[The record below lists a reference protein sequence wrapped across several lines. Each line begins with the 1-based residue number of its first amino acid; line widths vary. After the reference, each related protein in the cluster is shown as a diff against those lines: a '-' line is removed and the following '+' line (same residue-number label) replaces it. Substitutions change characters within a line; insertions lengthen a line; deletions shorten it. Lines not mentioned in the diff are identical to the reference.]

1 MSGRHA
7 RTRGSSA
14 AKMKRGRTGSEAQ
27 AQDSTTTDLTDEEI
41 AQFQEQGVTDEW
53 GGGAPRKAKAFWPSA
68 KRLFATFGAEKVAM
82 ITVVAMVVVAVVFNV
97 WAPSIL
103 GDAMNV
109 IFGGVLS
116 AQMPADLTRDQVIEG
131 LRAAGNDQAAD
142 MLSGM
147 AFVPGQ
153 GIDFGE
159 LARLILIVL
168 GMYVVAQLFMWLQGR
183 VLNDVVMRV
192 VYRLRQDIEAKVNRL
207 PLSYFDTRQRGDLL
221 SRTTNDVDNVQS
233 AMQQAFATLV
243 YSVLTIIGIIFMMF
257 WLSWQLALIALIAL
271 PLSGVVIG
279 IIGTKSQKLFTA
291 QWRHTGQLNGHIEES
306 FTGHELVT
314 VFGRQ
319 QDMGERFD
327 ERNEELYQASFKA
340 QFYSGMIMPIM
351 QWVNYLGYVGIAVV
365 GGLRVATG
373 QMTLGAVTAFIQYSR
388 EFNQPLG
395 QVAGMSNMLISGV
408 ASAERIFELLDAD
421 EQEPDLAEGSGR
433 SELAQPVRGRI
444 EFEHVVFSYTPD
456 KPLISDLSLTAEP
469 GQTVA
474 IVGPTGAG
482 KTTLVNLIMRF
493 YEIDFGRILMD
504 GVDTSTLDRGVLR
517 GQVGMV
523 LQDAV
528 LFGGTIRENIRY
540 GRLDAT
546 DEEVMAAAR
555 ATYVDRFVHTLP
567 EGYDTVI
574 EDEGANVSAGERQ
587 LITIARA
594 FLADPALLILDEATS
609 SVDTRT
615 EVLVQQAMAAL
626 RTDRTSFV
634 IAHRLSTIRDADV
647 ILVMEHGDIVEQ
659 GSHEQ
664 LLAAGGVYH
673 RLYMSQFTQGVDLDA
688 QAAAAAPGTGAIQ
701 VQGTPDD
708 VTPAERGGSGDP
720 GVAAT
725 GGLAAPQAPGD
736 DTIQPDAP
744 GEPPVPPSGED
755 TPTRH

>member
-1 MSGRHA
+1 MSADQGTTAPGRAGRHDGRGGAGRDAA
-7 RTRGSSA
+7 RRRGP
-14 AKMKRGRTGSEAQ
+14 RGRRGAGRDAGAAGVVLS
-27 AQDSTTTDLTDEEI
+27 DEEI
-41 AQFQEQGVTDEW
+41 TELQDSVGSTGHHGQ
-53 GGGAPRKAKAFWPSA
+53 GAPRRAKAFWPSA
-68 KRLFATFGAEKVAM
+68 RRLLAAFGPERLGLAAVLAL
-82 ITVVAMVVVAVVFNV
+82 VVVAVVFNV
-97 WAPSIL
+97 WAPAVL
-103 GDAMNV
+103 GRAMDV
-109 IFGGVLS
+109 IFRGVVS
-116 AQMPADLTRDQVIEG
+116 SRMPAGASEEEVIRG
-131 LRAAGNDQAAD
+131 LRAVGQGQVAD

-147 AFVPGQ
+147 EFVPGQ

-159 LARLILIVL
+159 LARLLLVVL
-168 GMYVVAQLFMWLQGR
+168 GMYVVAQTFMWLQGR

-192 VYRLRQDIEAKVNRL
+192 VFRLRQDIEAKVNRL

-221 SRTTNDVDNVQS
+221 SRTTNDVDNVQ
-233 AMQQAFATLV
+233 QALQHALATLV
-243 YSVLTIIGIIFMMF
+243 YSVLTILGIIVMMF
-257 WLSWQLALIALIAL
+257 WLSWQLALIALVAL
-271 PLSGVVIG
+271 PLSAVVVG
-279 IIGTKSQKLFTA
+279 LVGSRSQRLFAA
-291 QWRHTGQLNGHIEES
+291 QWRNTGRLNGHIEES

-319 QDMGERFD
+319 QDMGARFD
-327 ERNEELYQASFKA
+327 ERNEELFEASFRA

-395 QVAGMSNMLISGV
+395 QVAGMSNMLLSGV
-408 ASAERIFELLDAD
+408 ASAERIFELLDAE
-421 EQEPDLAEGSGR
+421 EQEPDLSDRAADGTPDPAGPR
-433 SELAQPVRGRI
+433 PGTLARPVRGRI
-444 EFEHVVFSYTPD
+444 EFEHVAFSYAPGR
-456 KPLISDLSLTAEP
+456 PLIRDLSLVAEP

-482 KTTLVNLIMRF
+482 KTTLVNLVMRF
-493 YEIDFGRILMD
+493 YEIDAGRILLD
-504 GVDTSTLDRGVLR
+504 GVDTRTLDRAVLR

-546 DEEVMAAAR
+546 DDEVVAAAR
-555 ATYVDRFVHTLP
+555 ATFVDRFVHTLP
-567 EGYDTVI
+567 EGYDTVVD
-574 EDEGANVSAGERQ
+574 EEGATVSAGERQ

-615 EVLVQQAMAAL
+615 EVLVQHAMAAL

-659 GSHEQ
+659 GTHEE
-664 LLAAGGVYH
+664 LLAAGGSYE
-673 RLYMSQFTQGVDLDA
+673 RLYRSQFAAGVD
-688 QAAAAAPGTGAIQ
+688 
-701 VQGTPDD
+701 
-708 VTPAERGGSGDP
+708 
-720 GVAAT
+720 
-725 GGLAAPQAPGD
+725 
-736 DTIQPDAP
+736 PDA
-744 GEPPVPPSGED
+744 EPAAVASDDAGPEGED
-755 TPTRH
+755 R

>member
-1 MSGRHA
+1 MSGTEKH
-7 RTRGSSA
+7 GSTA
-14 AKMKRGRTGSEAQ
+14 APQGEVGE
-27 AQDSTTTDLTDEEI
+27 LTDAEI
-41 AQFQEQGVTDEW
+41 AAFQEAGVTDEW
-53 GGGAPRKAKAFWPSA
+53 GGGPARKAKAFWPSA
-68 KRLFATFGAEKVAM
+68 MRLMGLFAPERTGLILVSL
-82 ITVVAMVVVAVVFNV
+82 MVLVAVVFNV
-97 WAPSIL
+97 WAPHVL
-103 GDAMNV
+103 GRAMDV
-109 IFGGVLS
+109 IFGGLIS
-116 AQMPADLTRDQVIEG
+116 RDMPAGLTREQVIEG
-131 LRAAGNDQAAD
+131 LRGQGQGQAAD

-153 GIDFGE
+153 GIDFAE

-183 VLNDVVMRV
+183 VLNDLVMRIV
-192 VYRLRQDIEAKVNRL
+192 FRLREDIEAKLNRL

-221 SRTTNDVDNVQS
+221 SRTTNDVDNVQQ

-243 YSVLTIIGIIFMMF
+243 YSVLTIIGIVGMMF

-271 PLSGVVIG
+271 PVAGVVVGVIG
-279 IIGTKSQKLFTA
+279 SKSQKLFTA
-291 QWRHTGQLNGHIEES
+291 QWRETGRLNGHIEES

-319 QDMGERFD
+319 ADMAERFD
-327 ERNEELYQASFKA
+327 ERNEAMYEASFKA

-351 QWVNYLGYVGIAVV
+351 QWVNWLGYVGIAVV
-365 GGLRVATG
+365 GGLRVANG

-408 ASAERIFELLDAD
+408 ASAERIFELLDED
-421 EQEPDLAEGSGR
+421 EQDSDAEVARRASDDDVAEPADASVRETGASADDDVAHLP
-433 SELAQPVRGRI
+433 QPVAGRV
-444 EFEHVVFSYTPD
+444 EFEHVRFSYTEA
-456 KPLISDLSLTAEP
+456 KPLITDLNLVAEP
-469 GQTVA
+469 GQTIA

-482 KTTLVNLIMRF
+482 KTTLVNLVMRF
-493 YEIDFGRILMD
+493 YEVDGGRILLD
-504 GVDTSTLDRGVLR
+504 GVDTRRVPRAELR
-517 GQVGMV
+517 AATGMV

-546 DEEVMAAAR
+546 DEEVLEAAK

-574 EDEGANVSAGERQ
+574 EQDAANISAGERQ

-594 FLADPALLILDEATS
+594 FLAQPSLLILDEATS

-615 EVLVQQAMAAL
+615 EVLVQEAMAAL
-626 RTDRTSFV
+626 RSDRTSFV

-659 GSHEQ
+659 GSHEE
-664 LLAAGGVYH
+664 LLAARGAYH
-673 RLYMSQFTQGVDLDA
+673 RLYTSQFRGGEQEPEASESEAVD
-688 QAAAAAPGTGAIQ
+688 
-701 VQGTPDD
+701 DD
-708 VTPAERGGSGDP
+708 GEGGSG
-720 GVAAT
+720 ASS
-725 GGLAAPQAPGD
+725 GG
-736 DTIQPDAP
+736 
-744 GEPPVPPSGED
+744 PVRES
-755 TPTRH
+755 